1 MNVQFTNQRNT
12 FAFEYWLPDGRHG
25 VYSAIAYNA
34 KEAEQRVLSQL
45 VDIFGLCE
53 IAIKAMAN

>member
-1 MNVQFTNQRNT
+1 MNAQFTTQQKS

-34 KEAEQRVLSQL
+34 GEAEERALSQL

-53 IAIKAMAN
+53 IAIQRI

>member
-1 MNVQFTNQRNT
+1 MNVQFTNQQQS

-34 KEAEQRVLSQL
+34 DEAEQRVLSQL

-53 IAIKAMAN
+53 IAIKAMTN

>member
-1 MNVQFTNQRNT
+1 MNVQFTSQRKS

-34 KEAEQRVLSQL
+34 SEAEERALSQL
-45 VDIFGLCE
+45 VNIFGPCE
-53 IAIKAMAN
+53 IAIKAIAN